1 MESNITTISEEQ
13 LDALFADTPENTPN
27 AADLPIKQASEESP
41 DIDIIEDIE
50 DLFGEETEKPE
61 EETKT
66 EEKEKSTEEKSKEDK
81 PKEEEKQSEED
92 EQFVNEGLRNVAKF
106 LISKGQ
112 WFDFEG
118 SEEYLDKINPESF
131 EELALKQDEDRL
143 NQSFNDLVDSTGDY
157 GKAIFAHIKQGGNPD
172 DVIDIFKEQKAIQA
186 IDTKSVDGQKAIIE
200 KYYSEVLN
208 WKPEKVR
215 KQIER
220 IIVDDELETE
230 AAEVEEK
237 FNESY
242 KERLAE
248 IQQQEIQRKEDQK
261 RKEQVFVSSIT
272 HSLASREDL
281 EATDKANIQKA
292 LFTFKNKL
300 PDGTLVND
308 FYLKFAEIQ
317 SKPEEYIDLVDFV
330 LNKDKYKKKL
340 ESKGATVEAKRHW
353 NFTRTGGSGKQ
364 VESNNSKKQ
373 NKQSPINT
381 FSLALQK

>member
-13 LDALFADTPENTPN
+13 LDALFADTPENTPT
-27 AADLPIKQASEESP
+27 AEDLPIKQQASE
-41 DIDIIEDIE
+41 DKIDIIEDIE
-50 DLFGEETEKPE
+50 DLFGEETEEKEEKPKDKEKPAE
-61 EETKT
+61 EKKT
-66 EEKEKSTEEKSKEDK
+66 E
-81 PKEEEKQSEED
+81 KEEEDKSEDSED
-92 EQFVNEGLRNVAKF
+92 KEFVQEGLKNVAKF

-112 WFDFEG
+112 WFDWEG
-118 SEEYLDKINPESF
+118 SEEYLNTIDEKSF
-131 EELALKQDEDRL
+131 EELVLKQDEERL
-143 NQSFNDLVDSTGDY
+143 NQSFNELVDSTGDY
-157 GKAIFAHIKQGGNPD
+157 GKAIIAHIKQGGNPD
-172 DVIDIFKEQKAIQA
+172 DVIDIFKEQRSVQA

-220 IIVDDELETE
+220 IIIDDELETE

-248 IQQQEIQRKEDQK
+248 IQEQEIARKEDQK

-272 HSLASREDL
+272 QSLAAREDL
-281 EATDKANIQKA
+281 EQTDKANIQKA
-292 LFTFKNKL
+292 LFNFKNKL

-317 SKPEEYIDLVDFV
+317 SKPEEYIDLVDFI
-330 LNKDKYKKKL
+330 LNKDKYKKKI
-340 ESKGATVEAKRHW
+340 ESKAATQEAKRVW
-353 NFTRTGGSGKQ
+353 NFSRTGGSGKLPIPQ
-364 VESNNSKKQ
+364 SNNSKKQ
-373 NKQSPINT
+373 SKQSPILD